1 MSDGI
6 KISKKHG
13 VNPTMVMCAW
23 CGEHKGEIALF
34 GELPGDVEAP
44 KEAIVDYEP
53 CDKCKEQWA
62 QGVVYIEVSEE
73 PQMPNQLAISEGLYQ
88 TGLLVVVAEDALD
101 DGFVK
106 GDAVLM
112 PTDIFRGLFN
122 IIEEQEGNPQ
132 C

>member
-13 VNPTMVMCAW
+13 VNPTMVICAW
-23 CGEHKGEIALF
+23 CGESRGEIALL

-44 KEAIVDYEP
+44 KEMFVDYQP

-62 QGVVYIEVSEE
+62 KGVVYIEVSEE
-73 PQMPNQLAISEGLYQ
+73 PQMPNQLAISEGLYP
-88 TGLLVVVAEDALD
+88 TGTLVVVAEDALD

-122 IIEEQEGNPQ
+122 VIEEQEGNPQ